1 MEFSLEELI
10 GSIGI
15 DNIPDPC
22 EYQYYK
28 GLTQRRIIINQ
39 EIGDDLLETAI
50 LPFLEMDNDGSGQ
63 PIEIV
68 LSTVGGSV
76 YDGFAFVDVIE
87 RAKTPT
93 TIHIFSMAASM
104 GIYIAMAGHNNPNV
118 KTVCH
123 PFSVGLIHAGSS
135 YLSGTMNQVRDTFNF
150 SEHYEKKIHDY
161 VLSHSNI
168 DEKYYDEIDRKE
180 LWVDADEMLRLGIV
194 DEII

>member
-1 MEFSLEELI
+1 MDFSLDDLL
-10 GSIGI
+10 GSITVSSL
-15 DNIPDPC
+15 PDPC

-28 GLTQRRIIINQ
+28 GLSERRIIINQ
-39 EIGDDLLETAI
+39 EIGDDLLETAV
-50 LPFLEMDNDGSGQ
+50 LPFISMDNDGSGQ

-76 YDGFAFVDVIE
+76 YDGFALVDAIE

-104 GIYIAMAGHNNPNV
+104 GIYIAMAGHNNPYV
-118 KTVCH
+118 RTVCH

-135 YLSGTMNQVRDTFNF
+135 YLSGTVHQVRDTFNF
-150 SEHYEKKIHDY
+150 SEQYEKKIHDF

-168 DEKYYDEIDRKE
+168 DEEYYDAIDRKE